1 MQEKLTLNAVAR
13 SDLVLPLRGHDL
25 SVDTGDLDTG
35 VQASTVVSLDDV
47 TTVYLA
53 STNTA
58 VVRTLSTGE
67 TTLGPSVRPAVGTEE
82 GVFLFQTEPPVFL
95 GVGFHQTVGFVAV
108 IELVGGTIRI
118 PGFTEDEDVVA
129 TTEGIGE
136 ESNGAEVDIGV
147 VTTGLA
153 G

>member
-1 MQEKLTLNAVAR
+1 MHKKLTLNAIAR
-13 SDLVLPLRGHDL
+13 SNLVLPLRRHDL

-35 VQASTVVSLDDV
+35 VQASTEMSLDDITAV
-47 TTVYLA
+47 DLA
-53 STNTA
+53 RTNTA
-58 VVRTLSTGE
+58 VVRTLGTGE
-67 TTLGPSVRPAVGTEE
+67 TALGPSVRPAVGAKQ

-108 IELVGGTIRI
+108 VELVGGTIRI

-129 TTEGIGE
+129 TAEGIGE

-147 VTTGLA
+147 VTTSLA